1 MWRNFFLVLVFFI
14 VAQTASA
21 QEISIIKPQESAE
34 ITWQL
39 PQAERL
45 IENNS
50 TEISSSAMFF
60 DEQPAETANLPRITF
75 ASPLIFAD
83 HRQTQPNY
91 VLAIEFFAASL
102 AASLYQHL
110 ANPPIKICWYEVLSH
125 NSHAFRLSGW
135 KDGNLLYVSL
145 DLQSS

>member
-83 HRQTQPNY
+83 HRQRCDS
-91 VLAIEFFAASL
+91 I
-102 AASLYQHL
+102 SLYGTKYLPHL
-110 ANPPIKICWYEVLSH
+110 
-125 NSHAFRLSGW
+125 F
-135 KDGNLLYVSL
+135 LLLRSPK
-145 DLQSS
+145 